1 MKKDNICKFVT
12 AYKNENFKTINFIYE
27 TDVNTISNKITLTN
41 DVLILTVSGTGEF
54 NFDDQKIS
62 ISVGQLVFG
71 FEGET
76 FCVTNNVDVEYLY
89 ISFSGNRTE
98 ELFKRFNI
106 NKFNRV
112 FKNQQGLIPFW
123 TDSLTRAEKDN
134 IDLLAEG
141 VLLYSLSKL
150 KKYNTVKEDVAYQL
164 IGYVDKNFDDVDL
177 SLQKLADTLS
187 YNAKYLSVVFKKK
200 TGVGFVEYLKN
211 IRLKHAVF
219 LIEQGVNSVKNIAY
233 LCGFKDSM
241 YFSKVFKQDLG
252 VSPKEYIDKQF
263 GC

>member
-12 AYKNENFKTINFIYE
+12 SYKNEGLKTINFIYE
-27 TDVNTISNKITLTN
+27 TDVNTIRNKITLKN
-41 DVLILTVSGTGEF
+41 NVLILTVGGVGEF
-54 NFDDQKIS
+54 NFDNQKIS
-62 ISVGQLVFG
+62 LTVGQLVFG
-71 FEGET
+71 FENET
-76 FCVTNNVDVEYLY
+76 FYVTNDVGVEYFY
-89 ISFSGNRTE
+89 ISFNGSRID

-112 FKNQQGLIPFW
+112 FENQQGLIPFW

-134 IDLLAEG
+134 IDLLSEG

-150 KKYNTVKEDVAYQL
+150 KKYNVNNENVVYKL
-164 IGYVDKNFDDVDL
+164 IEYVEKNFDDVDF
-177 SLQKLADTLS
+177 SLQKLADEWS
-187 YNAKYLSVVFKKK
+187 YNSKYLSVVFKKK
-200 TGVGFVEYLKN
+200 TGIGFVEYLKN

-219 LIEQGVNSVKNIAY
+219 LIEKGVNSVKNIAY

-252 VSPKEYIDKQF
+252 VSPKEYINKQF
-263 GC
+263 D